1 MTTRIAA
8 AVALAVAL
16 ALPVIASAQQGP
28 AHSPGTMPDPRAARH
43 ARMCE
48 DLDAR
53 QAARLAWL
61 EAKVKP
67 TDAQRAAWDMFLR
80 ESRAAAAPL
89 RAQCAPDQA
98 RPPRGDLAADL
109 AQREQRLAAMLDAVR
124 QTRAAVE
131 KISPQLSDAQRTALA
146 ENFRGPRMRHGM
158 HHGHGMMRPG
168 HGQDGSPQGPGMR
181 QGG

>member
-8 AVALAVAL
+8 AFALATAL
-16 ALPVIASAQQGP
+16 ALPMLASAQQAP
-28 AHSPGTMPDPRAARH
+28 AHAPGPMPDPRAARH

-48 DLDAR
+48 DLDAH

-61 EAKVKP
+61 EAKVRP

-89 RAQCAPDQA
+89 RAQCGPDRP
-98 RPPRGDLAADL
+98 RPPRGDLAAEM

-131 KISPQLSDAQRTALA
+131 KISPQLSDAQRAALA
-146 ENFRGPRMRHGM
+146 ENFRGPRMGHGM

-168 HGQDGSPQGPGMR
+168 HGQDGSSQGPGMR

>member
-8 AVALAVAL
+8 FALVAAL
-16 ALPVIASAQQGP
+16 ALPMIASAQQGQGH
-28 AHSPGTMPDPRAARH
+28 APGNMPDPRAARH
-43 ARMCE
+43 ARMCA
-48 DLDAR
+48 DLDAH

-67 TDAQRAAWDMFLR
+67 TDAQRAAWDAFLR

-98 RPPRGDLAADL
+98 RPQRGDLAAEL
-109 AQREQRLAAMLDAVR
+109 GQREQRLAAMLDAVR

-131 KISPQLSDAQRTALA
+131 KLSPQLDEAQRSALA
-146 ENFRGPRMRHGM
+146 ENFGGGRMRHGM
-158 HHGHGMMRPG
+158 HRGHGMMRDG
-168 HGQDGSPQGPGMR
+168 HGPDGARQGPGMR

>member
-8 AVALAVAL
+8 AFALAAAL
-16 ALPVIASAQQGP
+16 ALPMTASAQQ
-28 AHSPGTMPDPRAARH
+28 ASSHDHGTAPDPRAARH

-48 DLDAR
+48 DLDAH

-89 RAQCAPDQA
+89 RAQCGPD
-98 RPPRGDLAADL
+98 RPRPQRGDLAAEL
-109 AQREQRLAAMLDAVR
+109 GQREQHLAAMLDAVR

-131 KISPQLSDAQRTALA
+131 KISPQLGEAQRAALA

-158 HHGHGMMRPG
+158 HHGHGMMRHG
-168 HGQDGSPQGPGMR
+168 HGQDGSRQGPGMR